1 MIELDGNSL
10 TMAQAEA
17 IALGATI
24 RIAAAAQAQVDRAR
38 QTVLKAIET
47 TAPTYG
53 VNTGFGMLASCKIAP
68 DQLVALQKNLVLSH
82 AAGWGEALPLDET
95 RLTMA
100 LRLNV
105 LLKGFTGVRF
115 SLCRALEA
123 LLNAGI
129 LPVIPEY
136 GSVGASGDLA
146 PLAHLAL
153 PLLGE
158 GFVHFRGK
166 IVHAAAALHMAG
178 ISPITLAEKEGL
190 SLVNGTQVMLAI
202 GTLCLARALRL
213 ADLFDRAAALSCE
226 ALQGSLAPF
235 DPRIHAARSHPGQI
249 TSAGAIRQQLTGS
262 YLHTLDRHAL
272 KLRLQD
278 PYSLRCAPQVH
289 GASIDAF
296 AYARSVIEKELNAAT
311 DNPLVF
317 TDDDTIISAG
327 NFHGQPLA
335 IPFDCAAIAAAELG
349 SISER
354 RLELLLNPSFSA
366 LPAFLTPNPGLESGY
381 MAIQYLA
388 AGLVNSNKVLTHPAS
403 SDSIPGNCGIE
414 DHVSMGMT
422 AACKLRKILTNLR
435 AIAACEL
442 IAACQAVD
450 LRGISPEHLG
460 DGTKS
465 LYDAVRATV
474 PPLTCDRIV
483 SKDIASAVQV
493 IDTIL
498 ARIE

>member
-10 TMAQAEA
+10 TMAQAEK
-17 IALGATI
+17 IALGAPL
-24 RIAAAAQAQVDRAR
+24 RIAATAEEQVEKAR
-38 QTVLKAIET
+38 HTVLKAIES
-47 TAPTYG
+47 AEPTYG
-53 VNTGFGMLASCKIAP
+53 VNTGFGMLASYTIAQE
-68 DQLVALQKNLVLSH
+68 QLIALQKNLVLSH
-82 AAGWGEALPLDET
+82 AAGWGEALSLAET
-95 RLTMA
+95 RLAMA

-115 SLCRALEA
+115 SLCKALEA

-158 GFVHFRGK
+158 GLVHFHGT
-166 IVHAAAALHMAG
+166 IIPAAQALQHAG

-202 GTLCLARALRL
+202 GTLCLMKALRL
-213 ADLFDRAAALSCE
+213 TDLFDTIAALSCE

-235 DPRIHAARSHPGQI
+235 DARVHAARAQPGQI
-249 TSAGAIRQQLTGS
+249 ASAAAMRRQLTGS
-262 YLHTLDRHAL
+262 YLHTLDRNKL

-289 GASIDAF
+289 GASRDAF
-296 AYARSVIEKELNAAT
+296 AYAQGAIETEFNAAT

-317 TDDDTIISAG
+317 VDDDTIISAG

-335 IPFDCAAIAAAELG
+335 LPFDCAAIAAAELG
-349 SISER
+349 NISER

-366 LPAFLTPNPGLESGY
+366 LSPFLTPNPGLESGY

-388 AGLVNSNKVLTHPAS
+388 ASLVNSNKLLTHPAC
-403 SDSIPGNCGIE
+403 SDSIPGNCGVE

-422 AACKLRKILTNLR
+422 AANKLRKILTNLR

-450 LRGISPEHLG
+450 LRNISPKNLG
-460 DGTKS
+460 DGTKV
-465 LYDAVRATV
+465 LYNAVRAAV
-474 PPLTCDRIV
+474 PPLTSDRIV
-483 SKDIASAVQV
+483 SEDIAKAVNV
-493 IDTIL
+493 IDNVV
-498 ARIE
+498 